1 MRGRILE
8 RKRMTLKTGLKFLRN
23 AVLLS
28 VATITPA
35 MASNMELQAF
45 EEICEITGE
54 VKTSLR
60 YVPVSLSL
68 DAVVEGI
75 SLDDNNS
82 K

>member
-1 MRGRILE
+1 M
-8 RKRMTLKTGLKFLRN
+8 
-23 AVLLS
+23 LLS
-28 VATITPA
+28 VLMITPA

-68 DAVVEGI
+68 DEVVE
-75 SLDDNNS
+75 SLHLQE
-82 K
+82 